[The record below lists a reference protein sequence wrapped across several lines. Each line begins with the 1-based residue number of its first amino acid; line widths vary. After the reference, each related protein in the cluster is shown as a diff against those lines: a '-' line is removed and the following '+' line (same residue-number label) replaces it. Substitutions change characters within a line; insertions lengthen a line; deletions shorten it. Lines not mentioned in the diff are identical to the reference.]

1 MIPDLWCFV
10 HIECMIVNLQEIRKG
25 MSGLRDG
32 LGKIKQE
39 LTNHLADAGEDD
51 RYGRQMLAFYQ
62 RAKQQLEDLE
72 DDVKNAESTFTDAIN
87 YYGEDDKNM
96 SSSEFY
102 GIFKTFVTS
111 YKVKTL
117 RNLAC
122 KHVAK
127 PVTPEMQER
136 KSDLGAGEYGQ
147 AKAEESSGREKQPN
161 QECRDV
167 YSR

>member
-1 MIPDLWCFV
+1 
-10 HIECMIVNLQEIRKG
+10 

-39 LTNHLADAGEDD
+39 LTDHLADVGDD
-51 RYGRQMLAFYQ
+51 DQYGKQMLAFYQ

-122 KHVAK
+122 EHVAE
-127 PVTPEMQER
+127 PVTPEM
-136 KSDLGAGEYGQ
+136 
-147 AKAEESSGREKQPN
+147 
-161 QECRDV
+161 
-167 YSR
+167 